1 MKFPLALFLTAS
13 CALAQD
19 PAAGTSAAQELA
31 DKMLASSVVVFGMVT
46 EGGRTTQATQGAG
59 FFLDPQNVVTSAAV
73 CCTRIKGQMPQP
85 KVVLGTQS
93 AFAKVLWSSSDDGI
107 ALLRLDQP
115 FGGDDPPDG
124 VSVVPSK
131 YAHAGQPVF
140 AVQFPGPGETTIPQ
154 VDAGELEDLAP
165 AEGWQNNVFHTSA
178 PMNTFNSGGALF
190 DACGNAVGVNWKSA
204 NGTQYA
210 FTLDA
215 LLEQLDGAGL
225 GDKIADGPCQTS
237 LEATAT
243 PWWRLPLGS
252 QWIAIVVMLVM
263 LGGVGLWLGK
273 KSSAPRADGK

>member
-1 MKFPLALFLTAS
+1 MKLLLALATIAACAS
-13 CALAQD
+13 AQD
-19 PAAGTSAAQELA
+19 ATGTSTAQELA
-31 DKMLASSVVVFGMVT
+31 DRMLASSVVIFGMVT
-46 EGGRTTQATQGAG
+46 EGGHTTQATQGAG
-59 FFLDPQNVVTSAAV
+59 FFLDSQNVVTSAAV
-73 CCTRIKGQMPQP
+73 CCIRIRGQMPQP

-93 AFAKVLWSSSDDGI
+93 AFAKVLWSSADDGI
-107 ALLRLDQP
+107 ALLRLEQP

-131 YAHAGQPVF
+131 YAHPGQPVF
-140 AVQFPGPGETTIPQ
+140 AVQFPGPGDTSIPQ

-165 AEGWQNNVFHTSA
+165 AEGWQNNLFHTSA
-178 PMNTFNSGGALF
+178 PINAFNSGGALF
-190 DACGNAVGVNWKSA
+190 DACGNAIGVNWKSG

-225 GDKIADGPCQTS
+225 GDKVADGPCQTS
-237 LEATAT
+237 LAAEAN

-252 QWIAIVVMLVM
+252 QWIAIVLMLVM

-273 KSSAPRADGK
+273 KSSAAK